1 MPKFGALDNSIIGS
15 HARRDFRQRLEDQ
28 GFTCFW
34 CGSPI
39 SDPELNPET
48 ELAPKNKA
56 VPDHLLPKSRGGV
69 DFIWNI
75 VASCEACNHL
85 RNNRLPGEFLSD
97 RLAFARPVDERA
109 KKPTVIPLFRERAFD
124 GTISVH
130 SHLEISDIAA
140 QLIRNLD
147 RKMPHMDMTE
157 EQVSARKKF
166 LLEQAARLMVQRQR
180 MTLEAAGQMTL
191 LFDRPKPIAQA
202 TSAISDRRQA

>member
-1 MPKFGALDNSIIGS
+1 MPKFGALDNTIIGS
-15 HARRDFRQRLEDQ
+15 HARREFRQRLEDQ

-39 SDPELNPET
+39 SDPELNPEI

-97 RLAFARPVDERA
+97 RLAFARPVDDQT
-109 KKPTVIPLFRERAFD
+109 KKGTVIPLFRERAFD
-124 GTISVH
+124 GSISVH
-130 SHLEISDIAA
+130 SHLEISDVAA

-157 EQVSARKKF
+157 EQISARKKF
-166 LLEQAARLMVQRQR
+166 LLEQAARLIVQHQR
-180 MTLEAAGQMTL
+180 RTLEAAGQMTL
-191 LFDRPKPIAQA
+191 TFDRPKPISHASLQL
-202 TSAISDRRQA
+202 DKQRQA